1 MPFLAAVSAGA
12 AVAKTAGISF
22 KAPTPRTYGRLPG
35 TLRELQEGIEG
46 GIANLNNRSYTD
58 VETAD
63 LIGKSADLGP
73 GSAYWREALPTY
85 RTTQAA
91 LARLRS
97 YDPNFN
103 LTPGAATPAPNAS
116 PSAISQAL
124 DPLRAAL
131 DSGASEA
138 ELKDAAAQV
147 VERVGVGGGAAGARV
162 IRGTSGPLD
171 TLIEFSQKPGGTL
184 TLVVAG
190 VALVA
195 LVGFWI
201 GRR

>member
-12 AVAKTAGISF
+12 AVSKAAGVDFS
-22 KAPTPRTYGRLPG
+22 APTPRTYGKLPG

-46 GIANLNNRSYTD
+46 HIANLNNRTYNDT
-58 VETAD
+58 ETAD
-63 LIGKSADLGP
+63 LIATDSDLRP
-73 GSAYWREALPTY
+73 GTDFWRDMLPTWHP
-85 RTTQAA
+85 TPAA
-91 LARLRS
+91 LARLRAF
-97 YDPNFN
+97 DPNFA
-103 LTPGAATPAPNAS
+103 LTPGVASPAPNAT
-116 PSAISQAL
+116 PSALSQAV
-124 DPLRAAL
+124 DPLREVL
-131 DSGASEA
+131 DKGGTADEI
-138 ELKDAAAQV
+138 KDAAAQV
-147 VERVGVGGGAAGARV
+147 VERVSIGGGAAGAQA

-171 TLIEFSQKPGGTL
+171 TLIEFSRKPGGTL